1 MKENELKVNE
11 TVVNNGKKFRKLINP
26 TNKNWPR
33 ISINDFGIRYSQD
46 FIDTKKKEKVLWKN
60 SFLQKS
66 IGNSQ
71 GE

>member
-1 MKENELKVNE
+1 MEENELKVNE
-11 TVVNNGKKFRKLINP
+11 TVVNGKKFRKLVNL
-26 TNKNWPR
+26 TNKNWLR

-71 GE
+71 EE